1 MRQSGKKILI
11 TGITG
16 FVGPYLL
23 KELLPSNASL
33 CGIDFKKENLNH
45 PFKNLLKEVEIYE
58 GDLRD
63 KDFVFNIIK
72 KIKPEIVFHL
82 AAKSSVKE
90 SFEKPFDYFEVNCKG
105 TLNLL
110 EAIKKLDF
118 EVNFLF
124 AGSSDEYGIVIYS
137 KKQYEDLKKEYGE
150 ILPKPKKIPELP
162 IDENNPLRPISPYA
176 ITKVYGDFLT
186 RTYSIFSNI
195 NGIVSRSFNHEG
207 KGRGEGFV
215 TTDIMKQIVNVI
227 KGDNE
232 IKVGNILAMR
242 DWSHVN
248 DVVKAYILLSQKA
261 NKGEIFNIG
270 SGRTNS
276 VLTFILLSLEVAGFK
291 VEEIEF
297 KNKRIEKPIEK
308 VNFEINNFSFETYKV
323 DELILKEKIKF
334 EDFYDGVIVK
344 TKKKNIK
351 IKIDFEKIRKIDVP
365 VLLCDNKKIKKIG
378 FKVNYELKEIVREML
393 DYFISLQ

>member
-1 MRQSGKKILI
+1 MSKKILI
-11 TGITG
+11 TGISG

-23 KELLPSNASL
+23 REFNSPNFL
-33 CGIDFKKENLNH
+33 CYGIDLKKENLNH
-45 PFKNLLKEVEIYE
+45 PLKNLLKEVKIYE

-63 KDFVFNIIK
+63 KDFVFNTIK

-90 SFEKPFDYFEVNCKG
+90 SFEKPYEFFEINCKG

-110 EAIKKLDF
+110 EAIKKLNF

-137 KKQYEDLKKEYGE
+137 KKQYENLKKEYGE
-150 ILPKPKKIPELP
+150 ILPKPQKIPELP
-162 IDENNPLRPISPYA
+162 INENNPLRPISPYA

-186 RTYSIFSNI
+186 RTYSTFSNI
-195 NGIVSRSFNHEG
+195 NGIVLRNFNHEG

-215 TTDIMKQIVNVI
+215 TTDIIKQIINVI

-232 IKVGNILAMR
+232 IKAGNIIAMR
-242 DWSHVN
+242 DWSCVN
-248 DVVKAYILLSQKA
+248 DVVKAYVLLSQKK
-261 NKGEIFNIG
+261 NKGEVFNIG

-297 KNKRIEKPIEK
+297 KNKKIENPIEK
-308 VNFEINNFSFETYKV
+308 VKFEINNFSFETYKT

-351 IKIDFEKIRKIDVP
+351 INIDFEKIRKIDIP
-365 VLLCDNKKIKKIG
+365 VLLCDNRKIKKIG
-378 FKVNYELKEIVREML
+378 FKVNYDLKEIVKEML
-393 DYFISLQ
+393 DYYISLE

>member
-1 MRQSGKKILI
+1 MNLNKKILI
-11 TGITG
+11 TGISG

-23 KELLPSNASL
+23 KELLSYDVYL
-33 CGIDFKKENLNH
+33 YGIDFKKGNLNH
-45 PFKNLLKEVEIYE
+45 PLKDFLKEAEIYE

-63 KDFVFNIIK
+63 KDFVFNTVK

-90 SFEKPFDYFEVNCKG
+90 SFENPYDFFEVNCKG

-124 AGSSDEYGIVIYS
+124 AGSSDEYGIVLYS

-150 ILPKPKKIPELP
+150 ILPKPKKLPELP
-162 IDENNPLRPISPYA
+162 VNENNPLRPISPYG

-215 TTDIMKQIVNVI
+215 TTDIMKQIINVI

-232 IKVGNILAMR
+232 IKAGNIIAMR
-242 DWSHVN
+242 DWSCVS
-248 DVVKAYILLSQKA
+248 DVVKAYVLLSKKKS
-261 NKGEIFNIG
+261 KGEVFNVG

-291 VEEIEF
+291 IEEIEF
-297 KNKRIEKPIEK
+297 KNKKIENPIEK
-308 VNFEINNFSFETYKV
+308 VKFEINNFSFETYKI
-323 DELILKEKIKF
+323 DKLILKGKIKF
-334 EDFYDGVIVK
+334 EDLCDGVIVK
-344 TKKKNIK
+344 TKKKNVK
-351 IKIDFEKIRKIDVP
+351 INIDFEKIRKIDIP
-365 VLLCDNKKIKKIG
+365 VLLCDNRKIKKIG
-378 FKVNYELKEIVREML
+378 FKVNYDLKEIVREML
-393 DYFISLQ
+393 DYFISLK